1 MQQPP
6 EHDSRVAA
14 AQTTADPG
22 ISLGRIT
29 ALYGLKGWLKVHSDT
44 SPRDNIVRYKQW
56 WLGQHGKWQQIK
68 IMDGRP
74 QGKTIVVRLEG
85 VNTPEAAS
93 GLIGAQIAVN
103 RADLPASRPG
113 EYYWTDL
120 LDMAVQTVDGI
131 RIGSVARLFETG
143 ANDVLVVRDERAG
156 SKAGAE
162 ILVPWITSSVIT
174 EVNMNGQLI
183 TVDWDPDF

>member
-1 MQQPP
+1 MQQP
-6 EHDSRVAA
+6 EHGSRIAA
-14 AQTTADPG
+14 AQITDPG

-44 SPRDNIVRYKQW
+44 SPRENIVRYQQW
-56 WLGQHGKWQQIK
+56 WLGQSGGWQHIK
-68 IMDGRP
+68 VVDGRP

-85 VNTPEAAS
+85 IDTPEAAS
-93 GLIGAQIAVN
+93 RLIGAQIAVQ
-103 RADLPASRPG
+103 RADLPVAKPG

-131 RIGSVARLFETG
+131 RIGSVVRLFETG
-143 ANDVLVVRDERAG
+143 ANDVLVVRDERES

-162 ILVPWITSSVIT
+162 ILVPWITPSVIT
-174 EVNMNGQLI
+174 EVNMEDQLI

>member
-1 MQQPP
+1 MQQP
-6 EHDSRVAA
+6 EDSSQITAA
-14 AQTTADPG
+14 AKTAAPD

-29 ALYGLKGWLKVHSDT
+29 ALYGLQGWLKVHSDT
-44 SPRDNIVRYKQW
+44 SPRDNIVRFKQW
-56 WLGQHGKWQQIK
+56 WLGRNGKWQQIK
-68 IMDGRP
+68 VLDGRP

-85 VNTPEAAS
+85 IDTPEAAS
-93 GLIGAQIAVN
+93 RLVGAQIAVK
-103 RADLPASRPG
+103 RADLPASKPG

-120 LDMAVQTVDGI
+120 LGMAVQTVDGGQ
-131 RIGSVARLFETG
+131 IGSVARLFETG

-162 ILVPWITSSVIT
+162 VLVPWIMQSVIT
-174 EVNMNGQLI
+174 EVNMESQLI